1 MAKQKLVNNG
11 LPEGLHFKDIKTG
24 DILLVM
30 YKDAEP
36 EYLIVV
42 DALDSDKP
50 RTFKGYV
57 SFKCIGATN
66 GVTGL
71 HTYVE
76 SDQVIRK
83 TGSVLNDLATLNGEL
98 TGEERDIRYQ
108 D

>member
-1 MAKQKLVNNG
+1 MAKQTLINNG
-11 LPEGLHFKDIKTG
+11 LPEGLHFKDIKPG

-30 YKDAEP
+30 YRDGEP

-42 DALDSDKP
+42 DALDSRKP

-57 SFKCIGATN
+57 SFKCIGAN
-66 GVTGL
+66 GVTGM